1 MPSPLDHAD
10 DFVFLDKTT
19 VSGPFGPE
27 VKWTEGAAFR
37 CLLTFNSSM
46 EARIAE
52 QSGVKSLFSGLVEKN
67 IPIEFHSVFK
77 RVSDGATFRVTSE
90 PKDDES
96 PEIASFQVKAFTA
109 EKYDLPVA
117 G

>member
-1 MPSPLDHAD
+1 MNPLDHAD
-10 DFVFLDKTT
+10 QFQILDRVTT
-19 VSGPFGPE
+19 SGPFGPQIS
-27 VKWTEGAAFR
+27 WHPGLIFD

-46 EARIAE
+46 ESRIAE
-52 QSGVKSLFSGLVEKN
+52 QAGVTSLFSGLVEKN
-67 IPIEFHSVFK
+67 IPIEFHTVFK

-109 EKYDLPVA
+109 EKYELPTA
-117 G
+117 